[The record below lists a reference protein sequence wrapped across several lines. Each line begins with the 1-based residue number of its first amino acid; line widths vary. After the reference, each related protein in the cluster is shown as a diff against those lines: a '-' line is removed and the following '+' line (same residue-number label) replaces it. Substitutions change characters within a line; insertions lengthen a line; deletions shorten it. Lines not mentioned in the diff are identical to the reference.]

1 MVDDVESMY
10 GRVKAAGLSI
20 LHEIGDREY
29 GLRDFITRD
38 PNGFRLRFASPL
50 R

>member
-1 MVDDVESMY
+1 MVPDVDDY
-10 GRVKAAGLSI
+10 YARAQAAGL
-20 LHEIGDREY
+20 EIMHSLADREY
-29 GLRDFITRD
+29 GLRDFIVRD